1 MSELTGTNVTDAPA
15 VSVTDRE
22 ISEAIRGGAAQV
34 SGSQLPQVS
43 EGMSTWDSAGFAFGE
58 WSTVGAG
65 IMATGDVMSRPD
77 FNELNQDFIVRRS
90 EWEAADEARK
100 STLDEMRKLQDSDPS
115 AYEMLKEYEWALNP
129 QAAEFWLQRY
139 HQAKEIRRDREES
152 GGFGY
157 ALGATAA
164 VIVDSLIINVGAA
177 PSLAN
182 SARSA
187 AWNAVK
193 YAAPELAFDAAARDA
208 YDPTYTTSDF
218 AMQLAIGVPAAAGV
232 GAGLNKIMNRGTT
245 KVIDDQAFVESADDL
260 AHKSGGAAR
269 VEDYTDMTVQRS
281 GGAGADLGF
290 ISRVLDKPGLNVMRG
305 PKGVLKTLRKAVS
318 GGKHTELEEVISSF
332 DRMWKSSE
340 LTEGVRKGQ
349 PMREAMEEGL
359 NRVRAEMQVHLK
371 QTDDMID
378 KWMDGAYGKAS
389 RILKPLSD
397 FLPGQRP
404 PTRAEIKSFGS
415 KLSVAKDNST
425 KWDARIDKLRA
436 DIDKI
441 NDSMDK
447 AIGKADGAEID
458 TANFQARIDAKE
470 ALAKSAELNRQ
481 KAVEALQEL
490 EGEINTRGLDA
501 GDAEGFTSLVNNVS
515 GMRDNFYL
523 KQGQRLAADGLIDE
537 KNLRPGYRVQSWEPE
552 QIASNPTE
560 FRTLLWQQLAEN
572 GPDEEF
578 INDYLTS
585 LGKAEGVTA
594 RNMDDL
600 IEENPSLA
608 REVQESFE
616 DAVQDGIEERAAQA
630 AADIN
635 AEFGAKGREAA
646 EAFIERADQQI
657 VKNERLVREHQEAW
671 DKLPRKNGKPSG
683 SFSEV
688 ESKWRLLQKAEVR
701 LQEWSTRRD
710 MAQQMLNNE
719 RTLVDLYASFA
730 KDLNKVSDF
739 RLRASQG
746 RLRKSL
752 AGLEV
757 KTEKAKAQA
766 MLSQRIDDIYEEM
779 SGGRTGTT
787 FEADEYLQTSARFK
801 RRSIDLN
808 GVHHKPKWQKFL
820 KQGDDDILIGYTE
833 NVSRQAEL
841 EEKMGSFLRDQG
853 VLKEGDHNVADAW
866 LRWAGRKVDE
876 AILANPVDKD
886 ELVKFKE
893 RIVGLGNE
901 DGMLGSAIKEFTRQD
916 RLSMYKTTSGRAL
929 DQGLGITSTLM
940 NAMLLGRV
948 ALTLPTDMAT
958 TFSGGQRSL
967 TGFKAMTQQLFRGNL
982 MGGIDNVDK
991 ADALLAMT
999 IRGEHVVAASDMA
1012 ARFDAD
1018 NFMMAGAGSMARK
1031 IEATR
1036 QGIGYVASWSN
1047 FMTPWN
1053 RFVRSSVALD
1063 AAAEIVTDAAN
1074 RKNMSASLRAAY
1086 ASAGLGDDVTRGIN
1100 DLDAINALVKKMGTI
1115 NQSGSKVPNTSK
1127 WHSVAVVFDN
1137 GKARVVKAS
1146 EVPEG
1151 VVSVSGEH
1159 MQNKY
1164 LSAVRTFANQ
1174 MHLDP
1179 ALGDRP
1185 FWSKAIHGR
1194 IIMSMQSFMYAA
1206 ADRFV
1211 QPAIERMAMDKVS
1224 TASRFMGAAMLG
1236 IGLGA
1241 LGQGA
1246 RDKLAGN
1253 DTPFTEG
1260 PKDAEET
1267 WEILRVGFRRSP
1279 MSIGMLDRFWEAGSV
1294 MAGDHINDAVGFKV
1308 VDETPVK
1315 YRHGQDPLAAMLGP
1329 AAGTLTRVGKMAG
1342 APEDQSW
1349 EKISKMVPIF
1359 NSLWFQSLMSIMD

>member
-22 ISEAIRGGAAQV
+22 ISEAISGGVAQV
-34 SGSQLPQVS
+34 RGSQLPQMS

-77 FNELNQDFIVRRS
+77 FNELNEDFIVHRS

-100 STLDEMRKLQDSDPS
+100 STLDEMRKLQESDPS
-115 AYEMLKEYEWALNP
+115 AYEMLKEYEFALNP
-129 QAAEFWLQRY
+129 QAAEFWLKRY

-157 ALGATAA
+157 FLGATAA
-164 VIVDSLIINVGAA
+164 ILTDAIIINVGAA

-187 AWNAVK
+187 AWNAVR

-208 YDPTYTTSDF
+208 YDPTFTTTDF
-218 AMQLAIGVPAAAGV
+218 AMQLAIGVPAAAGL

-245 KVIDDQAFVESADDL
+245 KVIDDETFVESADDL

-269 VEDYTDMTVQRS
+269 VEDYTDMTIQKS
-281 GGAGADLGF
+281 GGATADLGF
-290 ISRVLDKPGLNVMRG
+290 ISRVLDKAGLNVMRG

-318 GGKHTELEEVISSF
+318 GGKYVELEEVISSF

-340 LTEGVRKGQ
+340 LTAGVRKGQ
-349 PMREAMEEGL
+349 PLQEAMEEGL

-371 QTDDMID
+371 QTDDAID
-378 KWMDGAYGKAS
+378 SWMDKAYGKAG
-389 RILKPLSD
+389 RILKPFSD

-404 PTRAEIKSFGS
+404 PSRAEIKSFAS

-447 AIGKADGAEID
+447 AVGKADGVEID
-458 TANFQARIDAKE
+458 TANFQARIEAKE
-470 ALAKSAELNRQ
+470 SLLNSAQANKQ

-490 EGEINTRGLDA
+490 RGEINTRGLDA
-501 GDAEGFTSLVNNVS
+501 GDAEGFSSLVDGVS
-515 GMRDNFYL
+515 SMRDNFYF

-552 QIASNPTE
+552 QIAANPTE
-560 FRTLLWQQLAEN
+560 FRTLMWQQLAEN

-578 INDYLTS
+578 IKDYLS
-585 LGKAEGVTA
+585 GLGKADGVTA
-594 RNMDDL
+594 RNLDDL
-600 IEENPSLA
+600 IEENPTLA
-608 REVQESFE
+608 REVQEAFE
-616 DAVQDGIEERAAQA
+616 DAILDGIEERAARV

-635 AEFGAKGREAA
+635 AEFGAKGREAV
-646 EAFIERADQQI
+646 EAFIDRADQQI
-657 VKNERLVREHQEAW
+657 AKNERLVRKHQEAW

-683 SFSEV
+683 SLSEI
-688 ESKWRLLQKAEVR
+688 EKKWRVLQKAEVR
-701 LQEWSTRRD
+701 LQEWNVRRD
-710 MAQQMLNNE
+710 MAAQMLNGE
-719 RTLVDLYASFA
+719 RKLEDLYASFA

-739 RLRASQG
+739 RLRKAQG
-746 RLRKSL
+746 ALRKSL
-752 AGLEV
+752 AGLEAS
-757 KTEKAKAQA
+757 TGKAKARA

-779 SGGRTGTT
+779 AHGRAAAA
-787 FEADEYLQTSARFK
+787 FESDEYLQTSARFK

-808 GVHHKPKWQKFL
+808 GVHHKPEWQKFL

-853 VLKEGDHNVADAW
+853 VLKEGDHNVAEAW
-866 LRWAGRKVDE
+866 VNWARRKVDE
-876 AILANPVDKD
+876 AILANPADKD
-886 ELVKFKE
+886 ELLKFKE
-893 RIVGLGNE
+893 AVTGTTE
-901 DGMLGSAIKEFTRQD
+901 DGMLGKALKEFTRQD
-916 RLSMYKTTSGRAL
+916 RLELYKTTWGRAT
-929 DQGLGITSTLM
+929 DQTLGVSSTLM
-940 NAMLLGRV
+940 NVMLLGRV

-982 MGGIDNVDK
+982 LGGIDNVDK

-999 IRGEHVVAASDMA
+999 IRGEHIISSTDMA

-1018 NFMMAGAGSMARK
+1018 NFMMSGAGSMARK

-1036 QGIGYVASWSN
+1036 QAVGYVASWSN

-1053 RFVRSSVALD
+1053 RFVRSSVGLD

-1127 WHSVAVVFDN
+1127 WHTVAVVFDN
-1137 GKARVVKAS
+1137 GRPRVVKAS

-1185 FWSKAIHGR
+1185 FWSKSIHGR
-1194 IIMSMQSFMYAA
+1194 VIMSMQSFMYAA
-1206 ADRFV
+1206 ADRFL
-1211 QPAIERMAMDKVS
+1211 QPAIERMAMDKVG

-1241 LGQGA
+1241 LGQGT

-1260 PKDAEET
+1260 PRNAEEA

-1279 MSIGMLDRFWEAGSV
+1279 MSIGMLDRFWEAGSI
-1294 MAGDHINDAVGFKV
+1294 MAGDHVNDAVGFKL

-1315 YRHGQDPLAAMLGP
+1315 YRHGQDPLAALGGP
-1329 AAGTLTRVGKMAG
+1329 LPGTLTRLGKMAG
-1342 APEDQSW
+1342 APENQSW
-1349 EKISKMVPIF
+1349 EKMSKMTPIF
-1359 NSLWFQSLMSIMD
+1359 NSLWFQSLMSFMD